1 MLAVTHN
8 LHWAFHAVRPPGIAV
23 CSGRVHEIQMNNS
36 IRRTLWAVFGAI
48 FVFIILA
55 TTLNIYVLH
64 TERQQQRRVGQ
75 VYEPLLESIMA
86 MDSSISAMLAA
97 ARAYTM
103 TGRTEFLAEYEQAI
117 KNHEKTAQAAFQLA
131 RQERDGAI
139 VEAMTEH
146 FQELKQLSDEQIES
160 YDQKIPGRATEKM
173 LEAAKKRRSAY
184 DFAGVFIEREGIE
197 RSAQREELDNLRI
210 FQTILLIVLS
220 VGILLMAG
228 FLILR
233 IERSL
238 QSGIDRQIRRT
249 QAMVAGMADGV
260 MLVEHD
266 GRTAFIN
273 PAGERLLG
281 TQDLGVPIEQ
291 QPVHYGMYDTNG
303 RMLEPGD
310 IPAAR
315 ALSTGR
321 EVKDQEVRLDRGNLP
336 PITVQ
341 MSAVPIKEEGRI
353 GGAIVTFRDITERL
367 RLEEEMQ
374 MQAERAQTLADA
386 GAFFAS
392 NIDLEWV
399 TKAIAERV
407 AEVLGDWAAVVL
419 LEEDGKRLQ
428 VAGIHHRDIA
438 SLGLAWAFVYRQPLV
453 AGEGMFGQAV
463 STGIPSLVTNFESGS
478 ATEAPSG
485 FGSGQSLASLL
496 ILPLRIRGRVGGAL
510 AIAASSPERQMNEQK
525 LPLAELLAERAAL
538 AIENAQL
545 YIEQVEAREK
555 VEDLSRLKDE
565 FLSIASHELR
575 TPVTSIK
582 GYTQLAKAM
591 IQEGDQPTSQ
601 EYLDIA
607 LDQIDRMSRLI
618 LELLDVSRI
627 ETGRLEIRP
636 ERITWGHFVEGVVKR
651 YEIAFQDREFA
662 FNRRGEDVIVDG
674 DRDRLEQV
682 LGNLIENACKYSEEG
697 EPVEISIRA
706 ESGTVLTSV
715 RDHGIGIPQDEI
727 GQVFE
732 RFHRGRQVSSRNYGG
747 LGLGLYITRQ
757 IVERHQGSIW
767 VEPANGEGTTF
778 HVRLPIGQKESAENQ
793 TDD

>member
-1 MLAVTHN
+1 M
-8 LHWAFHAVRPPGIAV
+8 
-23 CSGRVHEIQMNNS
+23 
-36 IRRTLWAVFGAI
+36 
-48 FVFIILA
+48 
-55 TTLNIYVLH
+55 
-64 TERQQQRRVGQ
+64 
-75 VYEPLLESIMA
+75 
-86 MDSSISAMLAA
+86 
-97 ARAYTM
+97 
-103 TGRTEFLAEYEQAI
+103 
-117 KNHEKTAQAAFQLA
+117 
-131 RQERDGAI
+131 
-139 VEAMTEH
+139 
-146 FQELKQLSDEQIES
+146 
-160 YDQKIPGRATEKM
+160 
-173 LEAAKKRRSAY
+173 
-184 DFAGVFIEREGIE
+184 
-197 RSAQREELDNLRI
+197 

-220 VGILLMAG
+220 VAILFLAG

-238 QSGIDRQIRRT
+238 QQGIDRQIRRT

-260 MLVEHD
+260 MLVEED

-281 TQDLGVPIEQ
+281 TQDVGIPIEK
-291 QPVHYGMYDTNG
+291 QPAHYGMYDSAG
-303 RMLEPGD
+303 RQLDPGD

-315 ALSTGR
+315 ALGAGR
-321 EVKDQEVRLDRGNLP
+321 EVHDQEVKLERGNLP

-341 MSAVPIKEEGRI
+341 MSAVPIKEDGRVA
-353 GGAIVTFRDITERL
+353 GAIVTFRDITERL
-367 RLEEEMQ
+367 RLQEEMQ
-374 MQAERAQTLADA
+374 LQAERAQTLADA

-407 AEVLGDWAAVVL
+407 ADVLGDWAAVVL
-419 LEEDGKRLQ
+419 LEEDGKRLK

-453 AGEGMFGQAV
+453 AGEGVFGQVV
-463 STGIPSLVTNFESGS
+463 STGFPSLVTNFDSSTQSETPAS
-478 ATEAPSG
+478 
-485 FGSGQSLASLL
+485 FGSGQNLASLL
-496 ILPLRIRGRVGGAL
+496 VLPLRIRGKVGGAL
-510 AIAASSPERQMNEQK
+510 AIAANLPERQMNEQK

-538 AIENAQL
+538 AIDNAQL
-545 YIEQVEAREK
+545 YIEQVDARKK

-582 GYTQLAKAM
+582 GYTQLAKTM

-601 EYLDIA
+601 EYLDVA

-636 ERITWGHFVEGVVKR
+636 EEIIWNSFVEGIVER
-651 YEIAFQDREFA
+651 YEMGIDEREFCLH
-662 FNRRGEDVIVDG
+662 RDGGEPIVRG

-697 EPVEISIRA
+697 EKVDITVRN
-706 ESGTVLTSV
+706 ESGSVLTSI
-715 RDHGIGIPQDEI
+715 RDYGIGIPQDEI

-757 IVERHQGSIW
+757 IVERHEGSIW
-767 VEPANGEGTTF
+767 VESTEGIGTTF
-778 HVRLPIGQKESAENQ
+778 HVRLPVIETDAKTGASPAEG
-793 TDD
+793 

>member
-1 MLAVTHN
+1 
-8 LHWAFHAVRPPGIAV
+8 
-23 CSGRVHEIQMNNS
+23 MNTS
-36 IRRTLWAVFGAI
+36 IRRTLWTVFGAI
-48 FVFIILA
+48 FVFVILA
-55 TTLNIYVLH
+55 TTLNIYVLQS
-64 TERQQQRRVGQ
+64 ERRQQQRVGQ

-97 ARAYTM
+97 ARAYTL
-103 TGRTEFLAEYEQAI
+103 TGKTEFIAEYEQSS
-117 KNHEKTAQAAFQLA
+117 KSFEKTADAAFQLA
-131 RQERDGAI
+131 KQERDRELVAGMA
-139 VEAMTEH
+139 EH
-146 FQELKQLSDEQIES
+146 FQELRHLSDEQIELTNTGQNWLAS
-160 YDQKIPGRATEKM
+160 EKM
-173 LEAAKKRRSAY
+173 LEAARKRRSAY
-184 DFAGVFIEREGIE
+184 DFAGVFIERESRDRQE
-197 RSAQREELDNLRI
+197 QRQELDNLRV
-210 FQTILLIVLS
+210 FQTIMLIVLS
-220 VGILLMAG
+220 VAILFLAG

-233 IERSL
+233 IERGL
-238 QSGIDRQIRRT
+238 QQSIDRQIRRT

-260 MLVEHD
+260 MLVEED

-281 TQDLGVPIEQ
+281 TQDVGIPIEK
-291 QPVHYGMYDTNG
+291 QPSHYGMFDISG
-303 RMLEPGD
+303 HLLDPGD

-315 ALSTGR
+315 ALGAGR
-321 EVKDQEVRLDRGNLP
+321 EVHDQDVRLDRGNLP

-341 MSAVPIKEEGRI
+341 MSAVPIKEDNRVT
-353 GGAIVTFRDITERL
+353 GAIVTFRDITERL
-367 RLEEEMQ
+367 RLQEEMQ
-374 MQAERAQTLADA
+374 LQAERAQTLADA

-407 AEVLGDWAAVVL
+407 ADVLGDWAAVVL
-419 LEEDGKRLQ
+419 LEEDGKRLK

-453 AGEGMFGQAV
+453 SGEGVFGQVVA
-463 STGIPSLVTNFESGS
+463 TGFPSLVTNFDSTIPADTPAS
-478 ATEAPSG
+478 
-485 FGSGQSLASLL
+485 FGSGQNLASLL
-496 ILPLRIRGRVGGAL
+496 VLPLRIRGRVGGAL
-510 AIAASSPERQMNEQK
+510 AIAANSPDRQMNEQK

-538 AIENAQL
+538 AIDNAQL
-545 YIEQVEAREK
+545 YIEQVDARKK

-582 GYTQLAKAM
+582 GYTQLAKTM

-601 EYLDIA
+601 EYLDVA

-636 ERITWGHFVEGVVKR
+636 EEIVWSSFVEGVVER
-651 YEIAFQDREFA
+651 YEMAIEERDFI
-662 FNRRGEDVIVDG
+662 FNHGDNELIVKG

-697 EPVEISIRA
+697 EPVEVSVKV
-706 ESGTVLTSV
+706 ESGSVLTSV

-767 VEPANGEGTTF
+767 VESAEGIGTTF
-778 HVRLPIGQKESAENQ
+778 HVRLPVSTEVVTEEVSSQAVS
-793 TDD
+793 